1 MEVCNT
7 VFSGT
12 PRQTIKSRMR
22 TLRLNLVRCP
32 ANVQEKVRKARPQ
45 LAGFKV
51 ISLIAKRDVAV
62 LEAYH
67 QSRAS
72 TKRSKFF
79 EPCSPDLQESSA
91 HVEKNRPRSALLKVK
106 RDFSPEIRGGGGGA
120 NSQLSLL
127 SMPLVKM
134 YLSKETNLPWRQ
146 RQQSTQRFLV

>member
-1 MEVCNT
+1 MEVCNI

-22 TLRLNLVRCP
+22 TLGLNLVRCP

-67 QSRAS
+67 QSRAPNE
-72 TKRSKFF
+72 RSKFF
-79 EPCSPDLQESSA
+79 EPSSPNLQESSA

-106 RDFSPEIRGGGGGA
+106 RDFSPKVRGA

-127 SMPLVKM
+127 SMPLVKT

-146 RQQSTQRFLV
+146 QQSTRRFLV